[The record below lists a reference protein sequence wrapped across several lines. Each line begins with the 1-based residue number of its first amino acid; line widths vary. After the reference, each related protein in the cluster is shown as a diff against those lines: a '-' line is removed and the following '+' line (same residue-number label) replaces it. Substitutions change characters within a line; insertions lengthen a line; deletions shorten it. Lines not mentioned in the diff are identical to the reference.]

1 MGDRGDGW
9 ITVGHRHLG
18 LSHGQPWAELEAM
31 EREAIA
37 AWDHD
42 EQWPSV

>member
-9 ITVGHRHLG
+9 ITVGHKRLA
-18 LSHGQPWAELEAM
+18 LAYGQSWVEQEM
-31 EREAIA
+31 REREAIA

>member
-9 ITVGHRHLG
+9 ITVGRRLALDG
-18 LSHGQPWAELEAM
+18 ESTWAEQEVR